1 MVSAMAL
8 SLGTLAVTGNLVR
21 WHLETSRSVTT
32 WNTGDEAADDAT
44 ICRNIAV
51 CFDRNILAVFFSI
64 KTLVEVEEVSAVT
77 NIVQLPFD
85 VVRRWLVSHPSHP
98 TKRQVETVDISDPD
112 LQNVIQ
118 NHVMFR
124 IFDSGRNNDV
134 HSFPQTCAEDVK
146 KTVKCCIVLI
156 PNWLCL
162 ILMMFVVGVR

>member
-1 MVSAMAL
+1 MMPQYAEILLYVL
-8 SLGTLAVTGNLVR
+8 IDLL
-21 WHLETSRSVTT
+21 
-32 WNTGDEAADDAT
+32 
-44 ICRNIAV
+44 
-51 CFDRNILAVFFSI
+51 NILAVFFSI

-77 NIVQLPFD
+77 DIVQLPFD

-112 LQNVIQ
+112 LKNVIQ

-124 IFDSGRNNDV
+124 IFDSGRNKHV

-162 ILMMFVVGVR
+162 ILMMFVVGAR

>member
-1 MVSAMAL
+1 MMPQYA
-8 SLGTLAVTGNLVR
+8 
-21 WHLETSRSVTT
+21 E
-32 WNTGDEAADDAT
+32 
-44 ICRNIAV
+44 
-51 CFDRNILAVFFSI
+51 ILLYVLIEIYWPFFFSI

-146 KTVKCCIVLI
+146 K
-156 PNWLCL
+156 NS
-162 ILMMFVVGVR
+162 